1 MNKLS
6 EQIQSG
12 ARAFLVTEYKYL
24 SGFVFLVFAV
34 LVIIY
39 SLDPPTG
46 KHFGGSGDR
55 VDGIRAGACF
65 LAGAILRCVYMFC
78 DCVCDYILCVIS
90 DTYLSYLTTY
100 IFYI

>member
-24 SGFVFLVFAV
+24 SMFVFLVFAV

-46 KHFGGSGDR
+46 KQFGGSGDR

-65 LAGAILRCVYMFC
+65 LAGAILRWVLFLLYDMCV
-78 DCVCDYILCVIS
+78 
-90 DTYLSYLTTY
+90 
-100 IFYI
+100 

>member
-65 LAGAILRCVYMFC
+65 LAGAILRYVFRLY
-78 DCVCDYILCVIS
+78 DLCDYILCVIS
-90 DTYLSYLTTY
+90 DY
-100 IFYI
+100 I

>member
-24 SGFVFLVFAV
+24 TGFVLLVFIV
-34 LVIIY
+34 LLIIY
-39 SLDPPTG
+39 TVDPPTG
-46 KHFGGSGDR
+46 KHLGGEGDK

-65 LAGAILRCVYMFC
+65 LAGAILR
-78 DCVCDYILCVIS
+78 
-90 DTYLSYLTTY
+90 
-100 IFYI
+100 

>member
-24 SGFVFLVFAV
+24 SMFVLLVFAV
-34 LVIIY
+34 LVIIF
-39 SLDPPTG
+39 SLDPPTNTL
-46 KHFGGSGDR
+46 GGDGDR

-65 LAGAILRCVYMFC
+65 LAGAIFR
-78 DCVCDYILCVIS
+78 
-90 DTYLSYLTTY
+90 
-100 IFYI
+100 